1 MSALREIVT
10 AVTSALD
17 GSAAVKYNKGAHNTG
32 EGDRYEERVLALVFL
47 RCLRRGL
54 IFQLSANNGD
64 AGKFD
69 DVVLVWRPKG
79 HPEAR
84 IMFIQLKHKKSAFIH
99 STALLSGA
107 QNCDFGLS
115 KYCTSYREISES
127 LEMGRLTFVLLTNA
141 SLGDSSLSLL
151 ERQDVDSTPELELLQ
166 AGGNIYR
173 LNPNNE
179 QVWKAVGENTGFV
192 EHFYLLCQQR
202 NSVQILSDIDK
213 ELEELLGAG
222 DLCRSISDSL
232 CESIRKWMN
241 KRKGECLT
249 SAWSDWQALVDKYVR
264 TQVTGCKAL
273 TTSLE
278 YRSVA
283 DVRDHVE
290 SCNPAWVRPLE
301 RGTAALSATKIHQAL
316 VHETH
321 IMVDLE
327 RFPDLRHQIL
337 CCWGPFCRWLV
348 LVDSEK
354 DSDILSELAA
364 QIENERRLIIVSS
377 RENKGFDDTFQTCD
391 VSDNSWNKLLDVEVR
406 LNGDCYECRLGD
418 QVADVD
424 ALKSLLDGKPRLL
437 LALAQLSPPL
447 RMGRELETLPA
458 YYVPRKLVD
467 RRLVTNKFFSS
478 LGRWD
483 VCVID
488 SASYGAL
495 SCKIGIHSVTSFAQM
510 KSWFRT
516 QFKFDW
522 PLIVLTEELESIRE
536 AARTWPVLKIYV
548 LQFSNKK
555 WNIVYYFGHPD
566 RIGEHRVKQKVEQ
579 YKALDT
585 ASNTVIVEGR
595 PGVGKSKVLSHVA
608 EQIKGRDPACWIL
621 RINLLEFYTV
631 LDDSDSSVEDILRA
645 AVFNKD
651 ELARLECALLRHSL
665 LRSPRVVCLV
675 DGFDEVCPDY
685 VDKCIEVLALVA
697 PRKGKLL
704 VTTRPAAL
712 KVLAARMGV
721 LAHSLEP
728 FSDSELKEF
737 FTLHPLRGNIPP
749 IAGLNKSLRDLL
761 RIPLFA
767 EMFVNLSQEVAET
780 WDIVTLYETFFRNN
794 FRRLYEEKLCQNI
807 SVPGKKA
814 EVVEKQEQ
822 HEAQLMALAE
832 SVLSHTAAVP
842 TKLPFDTD
850 YFVKSGIVYQFTN
863 GKPAFLH
870 RTFAEHFLAK
880 LCFVTDRKQFRARVY
895 RKAYVNKRLE
905 FFLESFDR
913 RAARGLPLLEA
924 LLDGDERKM
933 AALLGE
939 GGDVGQADA
948 CGRNVVHLAAAHR
961 LRCPL
966 PLLRRLCRR
975 AAVGALSAEDRLLGW
990 TPMRYAAE
998 GGRWAAVKALL
1009 EAGGD
1014 VTQLGDFRLRLHD
1027 PAELLGAFERGGYWA
1042 LYEHIFSLNNTSWRA
1057 KAAWKGVGTQMQF
1070 ALSVISAKMPRH
1082 SLRVIAEKAREEEHH
1097 TVRSMLLHGKIR
1109 TTLSQKGKKVK
1120 PKYVHPQWS
1129 RIRPPAHGLMW
1140 GESHIPS
1147 CATEILFGVT
1157 ALRVEGNM
1165 VLQEV
1170 RSSTAASCSSQ
1181 TQPQHTYLKYS
1192 NESDISYSSQTQPW
1206 HLKYSD
1212 ESGIYSSLYH
1222 SAETGDANNQRALT
1236 NLERDTVESPSQLD
1250 SSLAAHESRFGC
1262 AGKTWQWPGMED
1274 RQHGQ
1279 RAEFDWQDGDGDKPL
1294 VSAVQREGANVTGN
1308 GFLHVLEIFI
1318 FILIS
1323 VLIMNTFN

>member
-1 MSALREIVT
+1 MRSVLQASAGSDTSSDSPQCLCRTTSRRYRKTMSALREIVT
-10 AVTSALD
+10 AVTSAPD

-99 STALLSGA
+99 SSALLSEA
-107 QNCDFGLS
+107 QNCDFGIS
-115 KYCTSYREISES
+115 KYCTSYREIRES
-127 LEMGRLTFVLLTNA
+127 LERGRLTFVLLTNA

-166 AGGNIYR
+166 AGGNMYR

-192 EHFYLLCQQR
+192 ENFYLLCQQR

-249 SAWSDWQALVDKYVR
+249 SAWSGWQALVDKYVR

-273 TTSLE
+273 TTRLE

-283 DVRDHVE
+283 DIRDHVE

-364 QIENERRLIIVSS
+364 QIENERRLIIVSP
-377 RENKGFDDTFQTCD
+377 RENKGFEDTFETSD
-391 VSDNSWNKLLDVEVR
+391 VSDKSWNELLDVKVR
-406 LNGDCYECRLGD
+406 LNGDRYECRLRD
-418 QVADVD
+418 HVADVD
-424 ALKSLLDGKPRLL
+424 ALKSLLDGKPTFLL
-437 LALAQLSPPL
+437 ALALAQLSQPL

-467 RRLVTNKFFSS
+467 RRLVTNQFFSS

-516 QFKFDW
+516 PSKFDW

-555 WNIVYYFGHPD
+555 WKIVYYFGHPD
-566 RIGEHRVKQKVEQ
+566 RIGEHRIKQKVEQ

-608 EQIKGRDPACWIL
+608 EQIKERDPACWIL

-631 LDDSDSSVEDILRA
+631 LDNSGSSVEDILRA

-685 VDKCIEVLALVA
+685 VDKCTEVLPLVA
-697 PRKGKLL
+697 PRRGKLL

-780 WDIVTLYETFFRNN
+780 WDIVILYETFFRNN
-794 FRRLYEEKLCQNI
+794 FRRLYEEKLCQNF

-814 EVVEKQEQ
+814 EVEEKLRK

-842 TKLPFDTD
+842 TKLSFDTD

-933 AALLGE
+933 AALLAE
-939 GGDVGQADA
+939 GADVGQADA
-948 CGRNVVHLAAAHR
+948 CGRSVLHLAAAHR

-966 PLLRRLCRR
+966 PLLRRLCAR
-975 AAVGALSAEDRLLGW
+975 AGAGALSAADRLLGW

-998 GGRWAAVKALL
+998 GARWAAVKALL

-1070 ALSVISAKMPRH
+1070 ALSVISAKMPKQ
-1082 SLRVIAEKAREEEHH
+1082 SLRVIAEKAREEGHH

-1109 TTLSQKGKKVK
+1109 TAGKGRTLSQKGKKVK

-1129 RIRPPAHGLMW
+1129 RIRPPAHGLLW

-1147 CATEILFGVT
+1147 CATEILDLGAVIRKTAAFLGKGVT
-1157 ALRVEGNM
+1157 EEQVGQLSF
-1165 VLQEV
+1165 
-1170 RSSTAASCSSQ
+1170 SSMRDNPA
-1181 TQPQHTYLKYS
+1181 
-1192 NESDISYSSQTQPW
+1192 
-1206 HLKYSD
+1206 
-1212 ESGIYSSLYH
+1212 
-1222 SAETGDANNQRALT
+1222 T
-1236 NLERDTVESPSQLD
+1236 NY
-1250 SSLAAHESRFGC
+1250 
-1262 AGKTWQWPGMED
+1262 
-1274 RQHGQ
+1274 
-1279 RAEFDWQDGDGDKPL
+1279 
-1294 VSAVQREGANVTGN
+1294 SAVVQRLRAGIGLPPAPPDQAFKREGAVRRARQRMSPEVDRRFDQWIRDNIRGTGY
-1308 GFLHVLEIFI
+1308 GGPI
-1318 FILIS
+1318 
-1323 VLIMNTFN
+1323 

>member
-10 AVTSALD
+10 AVTSARD

-84 IMFIQLKHKKSAFIH
+84 IMLVQLKHKKSAFIH
-99 STALLSGA
+99 SSALLSEA

-141 SLGDSSLSLL
+141 SLGESSLNLL
-151 ERQDVDSTPELELLQ
+151 ERQYVDSTPEMELLQ
-166 AGGNIYR
+166 AGGNVYR

-179 QVWKAVGENTGFV
+179 QVWKAVGENAGFV

-202 NSVQILSDIDK
+202 NSVQILSDIYK

-222 DLCRSISDSL
+222 DLCRSINDSL

-249 SAWSDWQALVDKYVR
+249 SAWSDWQALVDEYVR

-273 TTSLE
+273 TTRLE

-301 RGTAALSATKIHQAL
+301 RGTAALSATKIHQAV

-354 DSDILSELAA
+354 DSDILSELAG
-364 QIENERRLIIVSS
+364 QIENERRLIIVSL
-377 RENKGFDDTFQTCD
+377 RENKGFNDTFQT
-391 VSDNSWNKLLDVEVR
+391 SDISDDSWNELLDVKVR
-406 LNGDCYECRLGD
+406 LNGDRYECRLRD
-418 QVADVD
+418 QMADVD
-424 ALKSLLDGKPRLL
+424 ALKSLLDGKPTLL
-437 LALAQLSPPL
+437 LALAQLSQPL

-516 QFKFDW
+516 QSKFDW

-548 LQFSNKK
+548 LQFSNEEWK
-555 WNIVYYFGHPD
+555 IVYYFGHPD
-566 RIGEHRVKQKVEQ
+566 RIGGHRIKQKVEQ

-631 LDDSDSSVEDILRA
+631 LDDSGSSVEDILRA

-685 VDKCIEVLALVA
+685 VDKCIEVLPLVA

-712 KVLAARMGV
+712 KVLEARMGV
-721 LAHSLEP
+721 LALSLEP

-794 FRRLYEEKLCQNI
+794 FRRLYEEKFCQNI

-832 SVLSHTAAVP
+832 SLLSHIAAVP
-842 TKLPFDTD
+842 TKLSFDTD

-880 LCFVTDRKQFRARVY
+880 LCFVTDRKQFRARMY

-924 LLDGDERKM
+924 LLDGDESKM
-933 AALLGE
+933 AALLDE
-939 GGDVGQADA
+939 GADVGQADA
-948 CGRNVVHLAAAHR
+948 CGRSVLHLAAA
-961 LRCPL
+961 RCHL

-975 AAVGALSAEDRLLGW
+975 AGVGALSAVDRLLGW

-1014 VTQLGDFRLRLHD
+1014 VRQLGDFRLILHD
-1027 PAELLGAFERGGYWA
+1027 PAKLLGAFERGGYWA
-1042 LYEHIFSLNNTSWRA
+1042 LYQHIFSLNNMSWKA
-1057 KAAWKGVGTQMQF
+1057 KAAWKGLGNQMQF
-1070 ALSVISAKMPRH
+1070 ALSVISAKIPRQ
-1082 SLRVIAEKAREEEHH
+1082 SLRVIAEKAREEGHH

-1109 TTLSQKGKKVK
+1109 TAEKGRTLSQKGKNMKHI
-1120 PKYVHPQWS
+1120 YVRVHLLRTRLQQMHLSGERATYLAVPHS
-1129 RIRPPAHGLMW
+1129 ACLGVIPP
-1140 GESHIPS
+1140 
-1147 CATEILFGVT
+1147 
-1157 ALRVEGNM
+1157 RVEGNV
-1165 VLQEV
+1165 VLQEA
-1170 RSSTAASCSSQ
+1170 RCSTAASFSSQ
-1181 TQPQHTYLKYS
+1181 TQPRHTYV
-1192 NESDISYSSQTQPW
+1192 
-1206 HLKYSD
+1206 KYSD
-1212 ESGIYSSLYH
+1212 GSGIYSSLYQ
-1222 SAETGDANNQRALT
+1222 SAETGDANNLHVLT
-1236 NLERDTVESPSQLD
+1236 NLERDTVERTS
-1250 SSLAAHESRFGC
+1250 
-1262 AGKTWQWPGMED
+1262 
-1274 RQHGQ
+1274 
-1279 RAEFDWQDGDGDKPL
+1279 
-1294 VSAVQREGANVTGN
+1294 
-1308 GFLHVLEIFI
+1308 
-1318 FILIS
+1318 
-1323 VLIMNTFN
+1323 